1 MKTVLIVLGVIALI
15 LVIAMIV
22 LYFVGK
28 KMQKKQDE
36 SQAQMEAASQVATIL
51 VIDKKKMKLKD
62 AGLPKIVLD
71 STPKYLRGSKVPIV
85 KAKVGPKVMSL
96 ICDDKIFPQLPI
108 KKELRVVISG
118 IYIMGVKG
126 RNVLDAPPEKMSMWQ
141 KGNDEPLFQVNPS
154 FLFYTIYPENLES
167 SDPGSHVGKD
177 PTSRHLKGNVQP
189 DTVYVAAGSP
199 PQQPPLRLTG
209 SHFVLL
215 DIPEYR

>member
-36 SQAQMEAASQVATIL
+36 SQAQMEAASQVATI
-51 VIDKKKMKLKD
+51 IDIEKKKMNLKD
-62 AGLPKIVLD
+62 AGLPKIVLYMHPH
-71 STPKYLRGSKVPIV
+71 SLRGSKVPIV

-141 KGNDEPLFQVNPS
+141 KAKMKAAS
-154 FLFYTIYPENLES
+154 MS
-167 SDPGSHVGKD
+167 GK
-177 PTSRHLKGNVQP
+177 N
-189 DTVYVAAGSP
+189 
-199 PQQPPLRLTG
+199 
-209 SHFVLL
+209 
-215 DIPEYR
+215 